1 MNLAN
6 YAFKNGFQL
15 CLKSGFYNSKKCASL
30 VSPHC
35 CFNATSLIES
45 GVFKPTK
52 DLLNMLIV

>member
-1 MNLAN
+1 MGFSYASNLV
-6 YAFKNGFQL
+6 FTTQ
-15 CLKSGFYNSKKCASL
+15 KCASV

-35 CFNATSLIES
+35 CFKKKVKFNATSLIES